1 LVGVVVDARDGPF
14 SAWAWAWRV
23 VVVSQGAWAWRV
35 VVVSQGAGFGGF
47 WVILGMV
54 PEAVEGKC
62 VTSQLRFF

>member
-1 LVGVVVDARDGPF
+1 MVGVVVDARDGPF
-14 SAWAWAWRV
+14 SAW
-23 VVVSQGAWAWRV
+23 AWAWRV